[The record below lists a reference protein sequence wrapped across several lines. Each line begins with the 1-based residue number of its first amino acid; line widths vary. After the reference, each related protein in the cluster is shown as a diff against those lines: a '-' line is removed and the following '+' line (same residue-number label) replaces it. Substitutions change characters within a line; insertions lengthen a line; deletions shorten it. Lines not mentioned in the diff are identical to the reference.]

1 MSEPIRLF
9 QNYNLNET
17 VNDRAR
23 PISFTQNWLGV
34 LLQVTAAAPGFSA
47 RVRVQW
53 SDTGAAPWFD
63 GGTEDDIAT
72 ITAPGTYIKSMPI
85 RACYWRVRAEVAAG
99 SPIEG
104 MMCSGTAL
112 V

>member
-1 MSEPIRLF
+1 MSDPIRLF
-9 QNYNLNET
+9 QNYNLNQT

-34 LLQVTAAAPGFSA
+34 LLQVTETAPGFTA

-53 SDTGAAPWFD
+53 SDTGTAPWFD
-63 GGTEDDIAT
+63 GDAVDDIGT
-72 ITAPGTYIKSMPI
+72 VNGPGTYIKSMPI
-85 RACYWRVRAEVAAG
+85 RACYWRVRAEVPPGA
-99 SPIEG
+99 PTEG